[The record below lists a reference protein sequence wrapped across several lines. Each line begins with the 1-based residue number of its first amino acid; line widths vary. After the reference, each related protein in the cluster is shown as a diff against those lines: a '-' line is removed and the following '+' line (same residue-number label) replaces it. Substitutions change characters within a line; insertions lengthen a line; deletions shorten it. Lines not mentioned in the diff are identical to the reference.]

1 MTSTLEDGI
10 VSGSTAARA
19 SLERKQDILHTEEAD
34 IAESRV
40 RYEAERLLN
49 FYDDLSSHKI
59 AEEVVAL
66 ILRFKRVENS
76 VGEATSRA
84 LQAVSLPLDDTTHI
98 SQYTQLL
105 DTLDLLETECQRLGM
120 HIRSIALDI
129 PTDGSKLSPLLI
141 SLAEILR
148 GHEDNV
154 QCAKSVVQSCKETYR
169 MGIGTL
175 TLG

>member
-1 MTSTLEDGI
+1 MTSTLEDGLA
-10 VSGSTAARA
+10 SASNAAQA
-19 SLERKQDILHTEEAD
+19 SLERKQNSLNAEEAD

-49 FYDDLSSHKI
+49 FYDELGDRKI
-59 AEEVVAL
+59 AEEVATM
-66 ILRFKRVENS
+66 ILRFQRVEIN
-76 VGEATSRA
+76 VGEATSQA
-84 LQAVSLPLDDTTHI
+84 LQVASLPLDDTTHI

-120 HIRSIALDI
+120 HIHSLALAA
-129 PTDGSKLSPLLI
+129 PSDGGKLPQLLN

-154 QCAKSVVQSCKETYR
+154 GCAKGVVQSCRETYR